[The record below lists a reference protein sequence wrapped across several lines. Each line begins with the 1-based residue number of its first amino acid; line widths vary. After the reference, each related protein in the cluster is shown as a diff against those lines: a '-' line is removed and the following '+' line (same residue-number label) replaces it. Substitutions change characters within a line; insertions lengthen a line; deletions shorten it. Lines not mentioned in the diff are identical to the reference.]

1 MAPTTLVLAA
11 LLTVP
16 AAGDG
21 EARISLDLKDAPVVD
36 LVRLLADVAGF
47 QVVLDPGLTC
57 KLTLKLHEARWQTA
71 LQTTLR
77 ACGLAQEEEAGILR
91 VAKPSRL
98 MEEAAARRRLQEE
111 RSQGGPAR
119 LETFRL
125 SYARAEALAPL
136 VRTRLSPRSQVT
148 WDSRTNTL
156 IVVARP

>member
-1 MAPTTLVLAA
+1 MSAFRAFAFAALAA
-11 LLTVP
+11 TT
-16 AAGDG
+16 AG
-21 EARISLDLKDAPVVD
+21 EARVSLDVKDGAVRDVVG
-36 LVRLLADVAGF
+36 LLAEIGGL
-47 QVVLDPGLTC
+47 QVVFDPDTEC
-57 KLTLKLHEARWQTA
+57 KLHEARWQTA

-77 ACGLAQEEEAGILR
+77 ACGLAPEEEAGILR

-156 IVVARP
+156 IVIARP

>member
-1 MAPTTLVLAA
+1 MSAFRAFACAALAA
-11 LLTVP
+11 TT
-16 AAGDG
+16 AG
-21 EARISLDLKDAPVVD
+21 EARVSLDVKDGAVRDVVG
-36 LVRLLADVAGF
+36 LLAEIGGL
-47 QVVLDPGLTC
+47 QVVFDPDTEC

-111 RSQGGPAR
+111 RGQGGPAR

-136 VRTRLSPRSQVT
+136 VRSRLSPRSQVT

-156 IVVARP
+156 IVIARP